1 MDEDRMSWYPRAT
14 RFEIPES
21 RSQRAIVPRL
31 FIVHSIAAPW
41 TSRRTG
47 EFWRDSTNLESHFG
61 IGFNEGDV
69 SQYVDTEVRA
79 DANASANNFAVS
91 VETASNLQH
100 TDPWT
105 EAQIAELILLG
116 VWLHDEH
123 DIPLR
128 KARSWDDSGYGYHR
142 MFPEWSVG
150 GTACPG
156 DARVRQFNDIIFP
169 EIVRR
174 ANGVAP
180 PPVLEEDDMV
190 ALGGEVKFG
199 YDPVST
205 LVIVPS
211 TPPGKQLFLNVGAD
225 MGDAVVRAD
234 VFTTS
239 AGWKTLTLDTKVTAK
254 GNLAFWPLPPDSRK
268 LNIKRVMSADGPAV
282 PLAWGIESK

>member
-1 MDEDRMSWYPRAT
+1 MSWYARAT

-47 EFWRDSTNLESHFG
+47 EYWRDSTNLESHFG
-61 IGFNEGDV
+61 IGFTKGDV

-105 EAQIAELILLG
+105 DAQVEEIILLG
-116 VWLHDEH
+116 IWLHREH
-123 DIPLR
+123 KLPLR

-174 ANGVAP
+174 ANGGV
-180 PPVLEEDDMV
+180 PPVPKEDDDV
-190 ALGGEVKFG
+190 IVLGGEVNRG
-199 YDPVST
+199 IDPVST
-205 LVIVPS
+205 LRIVP
-211 TPPGKQLFLNVGAD
+211 TPPAGKQLFLNLGAD
-225 MGDAVVRAD
+225 MGDARVRVD
-234 VFTTS
+234 MFTTS
-239 AGWKTLTLDTKVTAK
+239 EGWKNIAMGILVTGK
-254 GNLAFWPLPPDSRK
+254 GNLAYWPLPPDARK
-268 LNIKRVMSADGPAV
+268 VNIKRLEGADV
-282 PLAWGIESK
+282 PLSWGIESR